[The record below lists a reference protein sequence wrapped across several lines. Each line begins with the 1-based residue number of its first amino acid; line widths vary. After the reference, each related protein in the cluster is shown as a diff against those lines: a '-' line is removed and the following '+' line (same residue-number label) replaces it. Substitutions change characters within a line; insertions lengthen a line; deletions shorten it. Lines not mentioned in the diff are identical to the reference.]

1 MRKYSLVWL
10 FGLEPSNLSLPR
22 VWVYQLPLGV
32 DGLASLLKVTKNI
45 SIFKIHLKRQK
56 TMSKPM
62 KTGKIAGQKQ
72 KRKSSQGLW
81 YLAMQYD
88 MFRMP
93 SKCMCDDN
101 QRSHVYNKS
110 RTTREAPKVK
120 AKVNSWF
127 WYWHCKKTD
136 IRFWDSGEKRKWS
149 NQWHWQCIYYFTRQ
163 SPRTDNHNWM
173 V

>member
-10 FGLEPSNLSLPR
+10 FGLAPSNPSLPR
-22 VWVYQLPLGV
+22 VWVFQLPLGV
-32 DGLASLLKVTKNI
+32 DGLASLLKVTKNV
-45 SIFKIHLKRQK
+45 SIFMIHLKRQK
-56 TMSKPM
+56 RRRASLW
-62 KTGKIAGQKQ
+62 KQ
-72 KRKSSQGLW
+72 KGLQGKSKSSRLPW
-81 YLAMQYD
+81 CLAMQYD

-149 NQWHWQCIYYFTRQ
+149 N
-163 SPRTDNHNWM
+163 
-173 V
+173 